1 MHIPIG
7 IQLIADLQS
16 LKTYSHGD
24 KNRDNEVATL
34 RIAPCN
40 GVQICRHCGMKGA
53 PMFSYSRGPGRHRVE
68 VFGGSSQ
75 FARALAAVVTIA
87 GALLLT
93 ACGGGGGD
101 ESGSASVNIGVLVA
115 GQSRPDLVVGQGGS
129 TSLAIFA
136 GDSVILKA
144 REPVIWTL
152 FVGGAAVGTGVEVFY
167 AGLNL
172 TATRLDAFAVALDT
186 FAAFPLAGPVGV
198 TMVATSTFD
207 SALVA
212 RVDILVTN

>member
-1 MHIPIG
+1 
-7 IQLIADLQS
+7 
-16 LKTYSHGD
+16 
-24 KNRDNEVATL
+24 
-34 RIAPCN
+34 
-40 GVQICRHCGMKGA
+40 
-53 PMFSYSRGPGRHRVE
+53 MFSYSRGPGRHRVE
-68 VFGGSSQ
+68 VPGGLSQ
-75 FARALAAVVTIA
+75 FARTLAAVVTIG

-93 ACGGGGGD
+93 ACGGGGD
-101 ESGSASVNIGVLVA
+101 DSRAASINIGVLVA
-115 GQSRPDLVVGQGGS
+115 GQPQPDLVVGQGGS

-186 FAAFPLAGPVGV
+186 FAAFPLPGPVRV

>member
-1 MHIPIG
+1 MQIPIE
-7 IQLIADLQS
+7 IQLIADLKS
-16 LKTYSHGD
+16 LKTHSHSD

-34 RIAPCN
+34 RIAPCS

-53 PMFSYSRGPGRHRVE
+53 PMFSYSRGPGRHLVE
-68 VFGGSSQ
+68 VSGGLGQ

-93 ACGGGGGD
+93 ACGGGGD
-101 ESGSASVNIGVLVA
+101 DSGAASVNIGVLVA
-115 GQSRPDLVVGQGGS
+115 GQPRPDLVVGQGGS
-129 TSLAIFA
+129 TNLALFA
-136 GDSVILKA
+136 GDSVILEA

-172 TATRLDAFAVALDT
+172 TATRLNAFTVALDT

-198 TMVATSTFD
+198 TMVATSNFD

-212 RVDILVTN
+212 RVNILITN